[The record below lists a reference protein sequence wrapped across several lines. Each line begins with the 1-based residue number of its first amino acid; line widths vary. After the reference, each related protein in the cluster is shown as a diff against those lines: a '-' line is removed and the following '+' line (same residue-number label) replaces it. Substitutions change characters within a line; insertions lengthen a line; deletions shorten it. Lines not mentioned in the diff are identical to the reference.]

1 LRSIILTLI
10 FFAVSIS
17 ASAQQ
22 MNITYKNEIDK
33 NEKLNYMTDVTYP
46 QVDFG
51 PEALMGVRG
60 IAQDIN
66 TAINESVQNYI
77 ESFKTQLEEIKGDS
91 KEGESNSFKVT
102 SEAEITG
109 GTLLSVKFTMFSDI
123 SGMAHPMTNDSS
135 FNYSTISTGQLVLK
149 DLFRE
154 ESEYLKFISAY
165 SQKELE
171 AYAYSQGNE
180 NIFDMIKLGTSPDAN
195 NFKVW
200 NIKNDSLSITFNPY
214 QAAPY
219 VFGIQEVK
227 ISLSEMLSMF
237 DKTGPLEFL
246 FR

>member
-1 LRSIILTLI
+1 
-10 FFAVSIS
+10 
-17 ASAQQ
+17 
-22 MNITYKNEIDK
+22 MNITYKNEIDN

-77 ESFKTQLEEIKGDS
+77 ESFKTQLEEIKSDS
-91 KEGESNSFKVT
+91 KEGGSNSFKIT

-135 FNYSTISTGQLVLK
+135 FNYSTISTGQLELK

-200 NIKNDSLSITFNPY
+200 NIKNDTLSIAFNPY

>member
-1 LRSIILTLI
+1 
-10 FFAVSIS
+10 
-17 ASAQQ
+17 

-91 KEGESNSFKVT
+91 KEGESNSFKIT

>member
-1 LRSIILTLI
+1 
-10 FFAVSIS
+10 
-17 ASAQQ
+17 

>member
-1 LRSIILTLI
+1 MRSIILTLI

-91 KEGESNSFKVT
+91 KEGESNSFKIT

-109 GTLLSVKFTMFSDI
+109 GTLLSVKFTMFSNI

-135 FNYSTISTGQLVLK
+135 FNYSTISTGQLELK

>member
-1 LRSIILTLI
+1 
-10 FFAVSIS
+10 
-17 ASAQQ
+17 

-91 KEGESNSFKVT
+91 KEGESNSFKIT

-109 GTLLSVKFTMFSDI
+109 GTLLSVKFTMFSNI

-135 FNYSTISTGQLVLK
+135 FNYSTISTGQLELK

>member
-1 LRSIILTLI
+1 MRSIIIIII
-10 FFAVSIS
+10 FFTFSIS
-17 ASAQQ
+17 VSAQQ

-33 NEKLNYMTDVTYP
+33 NEKLNNMTDVTYP

-66 TAINESVQNYI
+66 TAINKFVENYI
-77 ESFKTQLEEIKGDS
+77 ESFKIQLKEVKDGS
-91 KEGESNSFKVT
+91 KEGEANSFKIT
-102 SEAEITG
+102 SETEITG
-109 GTLLSVKFTMFSDI
+109 GTFLSVKFTMFSNI

-135 FNYSTISTGQLVLK
+135 FNYSTISTGQLELK

-154 ESEYLKFISAY
+154 DSEYLKFIS
-165 SQKELE
+165 SFTQKELE

-200 NIKNDSLSITFNPY
+200 NIKSDSLIITFNPY

-227 ISLSEMLSMF
+227 ISLSEMLNMI

>member
-1 LRSIILTLI
+1 
-10 FFAVSIS
+10 
-17 ASAQQ
+17 

-109 GTLLSVKFTMFSDI
+109 GTLLSVKFTMFSNI

>member
-1 LRSIILTLI
+1 
-10 FFAVSIS
+10 
-17 ASAQQ
+17 
-22 MNITYKNEIDK
+22 
-33 NEKLNYMTDVTYP
+33 
-46 QVDFG
+46 
-51 PEALMGVRG
+51 
-60 IAQDIN
+60 
-66 TAINESVQNYI
+66 
-77 ESFKTQLEEIKGDS
+77 
-91 KEGESNSFKVT
+91 
-102 SEAEITG
+102 
-109 GTLLSVKFTMFSDI
+109 
-123 SGMAHPMTNDSS
+123 MAHPMTNDSS

>member
-1 LRSIILTLI
+1 MRSIIILI
-10 FFAVSIS
+10 ILLAVSIS
-17 ASAQQ
+17 VSAQE
-22 MNITYKNEIDK
+22 MNVTYKNAKENND
-33 NEKLNYMTDVTYP
+33 KLNYSTDVTYP

-66 TAINESVQNYI
+66 TAINKSVENYI
-77 ESFKTQLEEIKGDS
+77 ESFKIQLEEVKDGS
-91 KEGESNSFKVT
+91 KEGETNSFKIT

-109 GTLLSVKFTMFSDI
+109 GTLLSVKFTMFSNI

-135 FNYSTISTGQLVLK
+135 FNYSTISTGLLDLK
-149 DLFRE
+149 DLFTE
-154 ESEYLKFISAY
+154 DSEYLKYISAY

-214 QAAPY
+214 QTAPY

-227 ISLSEMLSMF
+227 IPLSEMLNIIN
-237 DKTGPLEFL
+237 KTGPLEFL

>member
-1 LRSIILTLI
+1 
-10 FFAVSIS
+10 
-17 ASAQQ
+17 

-109 GTLLSVKFTMFSDI
+109 GTLLSVKFTMFSNI

-135 FNYSTISTGQLVLK
+135 FNYSTISTGQLELK

>member
-91 KEGESNSFKVT
+91 KEGESNSFKIT

-109 GTLLSVKFTMFSDI
+109 GTLLSVKFTMFSNI

-135 FNYSTISTGQLVLK
+135 FNYSTISTGQLELK

>member
-1 LRSIILTLI
+1 
-10 FFAVSIS
+10 
-17 ASAQQ
+17 
-22 MNITYKNEIDK
+22 
-33 NEKLNYMTDVTYP
+33 
-46 QVDFG
+46 
-51 PEALMGVRG
+51 
-60 IAQDIN
+60 
-66 TAINESVQNYI
+66 
-77 ESFKTQLEEIKGDS
+77 
-91 KEGESNSFKVT
+91 
-102 SEAEITG
+102 
-109 GTLLSVKFTMFSDI
+109 MFSNI

-135 FNYSTISTGQLVLK
+135 FNYSTISTGQLELK

-154 ESEYLKFISAY
+154 DSEYLKFIS
-165 SQKELE
+165 SFTQKELE

-200 NIKNDSLSITFNPY
+200 NIKSDSLIITFNPY

-227 ISLSEMLSMF
+227 ISLSEMLNMI